1 MRQVALVFAATLT
14 VVAPASSAPASYE
27 VVLAN
32 LAFGPAPMKLRVGD
46 AVEWVNA
53 DIFDHSSTAKDGSFD
68 VALPPKG
75 QARVV
80 LRRAGSVMFYCRYHP
95 GMTGV
100 LTVSR

>member
-1 MRQVALVFAATLT
+1 MRWVALVFAAAVALA
-14 VVAPASSAPASYE
+14 APADSAAGYKL
-27 VVLAN
+27 VLAN

-46 AVEWVNA
+46 TVEWVNA
-53 DIFDHSSTAKDGSFD
+53 DIFDHSATAKDGSFD

-100 LTVSR
+100 LTVTR